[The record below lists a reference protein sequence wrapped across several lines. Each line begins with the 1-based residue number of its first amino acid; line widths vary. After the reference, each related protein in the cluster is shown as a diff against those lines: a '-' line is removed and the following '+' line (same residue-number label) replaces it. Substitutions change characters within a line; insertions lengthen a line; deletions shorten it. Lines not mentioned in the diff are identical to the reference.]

1 MNRPK
6 LVVVIGANGA
16 GKTTWA
22 QRHRKRLP
30 LNFYN
35 ADSIAEGLGDA
46 NSPEQQARARALV
59 DQEIAERLRLDESFG
74 FESTWSGAS
83 RPAIVRDASARGY
96 ETHAVFLGTAHP
108 EINIARVRRR
118 VASYH
123 DADRALRALLRDF
136 GPHRAKI
143 HTEHPFWRLR
153 NDGVWE
159 VEREENVTVTSSG
172 DAHRKSLLEHDIHAG
187 FSEPVHAAFKADEN
201 LARQIAHALVDR
213 GRSWR
218 NSTCLRWET
227 VPNARAVQ

>member
-22 QRHRKRLP
+22 QRHRNWLP

-59 DQEIAERLRLDESFG
+59 DQEIAERLQLGESFG

-96 ETHAVFLGTAHP
+96 EAHAVFLGTAHP
-108 EINIARVRRR
+108 EINITRVRRR
-118 VASYH
+118 VLEGGH
-123 DADRALRALLRDF
+123 DVPEPEIVRRWTRAF
-136 GPHRAKI
+136 
-143 HTEHPFWRLR
+143 
-153 NDGVWE
+153 
-159 VEREENVTVTSSG
+159 
-172 DAHRKSLLEHDIHAG
+172 
-187 FSEPVHAAFKADEN
+187 EN
-201 LARQIAHALVDR
+201 LLATWDVFDQIDVLDTTDGTVRLVAAKSGARTQTAEAGLPDWARLIA
-213 GRSWR
+213 
-218 NSTCLRWET
+218 
-227 VPNARAVQ
+227 ARTSH

>member
-22 QRHRKRLP
+22 QRHRIRLP

-46 NSPEQQARARALV
+46 NSPERQARARALV

-118 VASYH
+118 VLEGGHYVPESEIVRRWT
-123 DADRALRALLRDF
+123 RAF
-136 GPHRAKI
+136 
-143 HTEHPFWRLR
+143 
-153 NDGVWE
+153 
-159 VEREENVTVTSSG
+159 
-172 DAHRKSLLEHDIHAG
+172 
-187 FSEPVHAAFKADEN
+187 EN
-201 LARQIAHALVDR
+201 LLATWDVFDEIDVLDSTDGTMRLVAGKSGTRTQTAEAGLPEWARPIA
-213 GRSWR
+213 
-218 NSTCLRWET
+218 
-227 VPNARAVQ
+227 ARAGN